1 MWVSCMQSVLLF
13 LIRQNTKMCKEHQKS
28 NFSSLVSL
36 ANLLPIFAEQVK
48 DSVDLLGNKTCLHC
62 TLKVYWSRPY

>member
-13 LIRQNTKMCKEHQKS
+13 LIQKNTKMCKGHQKG

-48 DSVDLLGNKTCLHC
+48 DSVD
-62 TLKVYWSRPY
+62 